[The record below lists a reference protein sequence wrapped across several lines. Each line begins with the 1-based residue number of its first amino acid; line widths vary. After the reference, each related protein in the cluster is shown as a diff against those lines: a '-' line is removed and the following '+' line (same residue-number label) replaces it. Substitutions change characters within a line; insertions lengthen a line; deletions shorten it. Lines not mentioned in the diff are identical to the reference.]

1 MNRTFTVN
9 PRTSCKSC
17 FGFSLLIFITLHT
30 TALCYALR
38 HEKAAASDAPSS
50 PQQEAA
56 PFFLWQTDWKSPL
69 TSDTEPVA
77 VSEEPS
83 EEKEDS
89 GELEEPLDAYLESLR
104 RWKYPPTLIDLDTLD
119 TWKPR
124 KRRDEKGIAL
134 PMDSNLQITGFQSV
148 TIEVNKTHY
157 FGDGDL
163 NRYGGYGYG
172 GGYGSYGS
180 GLDLGLTSSYT
191 YDDFGYGSSGF
202 GDSYGGGYGS
212 SYGGYGTT
220 YGGGGYGGYSG
231 YRSGIPRASGFNMR
245 QSQQFGL
252 HGRVGERTHI
262 AVDYSAGSDSPF
274 GGGGYGGG
282 YGGYGGYGLGG
293 AKEQKIKIWYEG
305 KPESII
311 KTVAFGDITLTLP
324 NTRFLNINRNLF
336 GLEGVFEWK
345 NTRVTLFG
353 SRSKGVREVRT
364 FRGQSRRAS
373 GYGSYGP
380 RGIQI
385 ADASYVKN
393 RFYLIHQGPDG
404 LLHDAY
410 LPIKTGSE
418 EIYIDDGVVGNNQGG
433 KRTPHGYFNPQFPGQ
448 DYNIDY
454 ETGEIEFLSPIA
466 ASYTIVVAYEYL
478 GDGGGTIGTPGNVFP
493 DEPIAPEST
502 SRIIGFTGFTGK
514 EQSLHPDNLAN
525 LENPAAHPDTYV
537 VLKEKGFRG
546 TEASHVYSLGNRNIN
561 PRDFQLSIIRQ
572 GQSETFQTDAG
583 RVPYIEIFGLDRNG
597 DGNVDA
603 QFVDYDRG
611 ILRFPDFRPF
621 EIRDPGHPYH
631 KYRDAL
637 NNPAIYLE
645 SLRTTDAV
653 YTLIADYAYQS
664 ETYNVG
670 LFVIP
675 NSETVRLNGRQLV
688 RDADYMMVYEV
699 GTIRFFTELDE
710 FDEIVVEFEKTP
722 FGGASQQAVAGVW
735 MEYTHKPKAKSQRE
749 QNLQDRFN
757 QLGGFQ
763 GTQPGI
769 GSEGLGGT
777 NLFSGTGTLGNRSSY
792 GSGFGGF
799 GGTGGFGGGYGG
811 GLGGYGSGYSYGGF
825 GGRSRSSYL
834 GSYGAGMNYFTPV
847 FQKGFN
853 LSTGYILNTGQQPA
867 EIPDVNNVPNRLQ
880 AFNINTSFG
889 RTFNIASLF
898 NPLPFINVRH
908 VPLSIDFSGEAAYSH
923 NNPNSVGVALIDSM
937 EGAKETTTIPTLKYN
952 WKPCSLP
959 LPRTAH
965 TTVETDNVGFG
976 TTSRDAQP
984 PTDLSE
990 RFAPGQKNENR
1001 ALFNVVLKDKDESEA
1016 VGNYMRNRDVPASSI
1031 QPLSLSTEERL
1042 IMEIGY
1048 DFTDLVEEWGGF
1060 ASGISNA
1067 GVDFSERGFVELW
1080 ARVQGDDNVTL
1091 FLDIGIIS
1099 EDSDSDE
1106 RLDSEDLPDTL
1117 LDINADGKVDALDLD
1132 LENLPHELR
1141 YRGNGA
1147 LDTGEDT
1154 GWTFNGEFENIEFGR
1169 NNQVLDS
1176 EDLNGDGELNAIDA
1190 YFQLA
1195 IPFNQIPNEW
1205 IKSKNSNGWM
1215 FLSIPLTQFV
1225 PQGTR
1230 VPSLVFVQHFRL
1242 WLMKNRPGTV
1252 QGTFQWASIE
1262 IVGNKWQQ
1270 GIVTKAQ
1277 EAQSPLEENVP
1288 SAQPEQD
1295 LQDFG
1300 ELAAQEIVQD
1310 TLERFIVGTK
1320 DNFSYD
1326 DYQRAYLEIEDNELF
1341 KKLHPFTATSLGF
1354 QTQQQRE
1361 QTLSL
1366 AYYLFPGSYGITS
1379 KQLKGLTQSEGQD
1392 FSKHDTLRLW
1402 LYGDK
1407 SDTTFVLQLA
1417 PSVRTGYRSA
1427 FYNADPFVNPQQE
1440 EEDINVFENLTDYY
1454 EYTVPIDFE
1463 GWRLIEIDLRDAHR
1477 NTYPDIDASVKEN
1490 EQSTTSIAG
1499 YAETGSSTNPLIRT
1513 PSEQQNTPD
1522 GHPDGFTIRGR
1533 TSTQLSIKNIGGILL
1548 GIRNDTGRE
1557 ISGEVWVNEIHLGE
1571 PLVRSGWARR
1581 GNMSVSLGSLIKL
1594 RGGYASQDKDFESG
1608 AGEIGRQ
1615 RLSSRGYST
1624 TNNDFNI
1631 DADVNIFSWLP
1642 IRYSVR
1648 QQDSETEAR
1657 RGSYTS
1663 FQSGKSETL
1672 NRDVSVQLNRNP
1684 YPNLGFAYNYQ
1695 DFWNERQG
1703 TQISHLYTG
1712 VFQYN
1717 LGQKLGMKVQ
1727 YRHEDILAKPETATD
1742 TSDTTAS
1749 YYSYGYGRNRDEK
1762 TDSGSITL
1770 NITPTNAF
1778 SLNPSY
1784 DVRRTLEK
1792 RETTSY
1798 RSPLAETPTPAEESD
1813 ATEPDFSIA
1822 EREHRLSLTPR
1833 LNRDMLGLRPTV
1845 TSRLSFRENWF
1856 SQQKN
1861 ASLNG
1866 NISLGIN
1873 LRIQKWFGWLLP
1885 EENGQKENEQSTT
1898 SIAGYAETGSSTNQP
1913 LRTPRE
1919 QQKMREE
1926 GIDEAQIQELEEN
1939 RGDWIE
1945 RDKPNRRE
1953 PPVSNS
1959 STTGDISNRQRRLRM
1974 TKKDVIE
1981 PSTHA
1986 ERLANYEET
1995 LFHRILK
2002 TFTVSTNANFTATE
2016 SYRQLASGISA
2027 IEMWQLPD
2035 DAQERTHSRRSN
2047 RYTVRSAVEPWTWAS
2062 LGANYS
2068 TSDSFRK
2075 SAGSTY
2081 TSHAETYEADLKLKA
2096 QEKTSFQLR
2105 YSFTMRNTANLA
2117 VTLSDSAAHTPSLS
2131 WHHNWGAE
2139 TRTALGIRT
2148 TLRDQERSGIVS
2160 SAFIVTPNLSVDY
2173 RYRTENGIR
2182 IPFFGRIPLKHDL
2195 ELTNTLSWAIRREE
2209 FGANREER
2217 SERYETTL
2225 RAGYKISTH
2234 FTANLHLGVS
2244 YNNDRVE
2251 EGRDFLSIASALTV
2265 RGELQ

>member
-1 MNRTFTVN
+1 MNRKFSVNALLKALGGCLLFLLALHATV
-9 PRTSCKSC
+9 
-17 FGFSLLIFITLHT
+17 
-30 TALCYALR
+30 LCYGQ
-38 HEKAAASDAPSS
+38 AASAAPSS

-69 TSDTEPVA
+69 TSRAEENGKEP
-77 VSEEPS
+77 P

-89 GELEEPLDAYLESLR
+89 GELKEPLAPYLESLR
-104 RWKYPPTLIDLDTLD
+104 RWRYAPTLIEWDELD

-124 KRRDEKGIAL
+124 KKRDEKGIAL
-134 PMDSNLQITGFQSV
+134 PMDSNLQITGFQTV
-148 TIEVNKTHY
+148 TVEVNKTHY

-172 GGYGSYGS
+172 GGYGGYGS
-180 GLDLGLTSSYT
+180 GLDLGLTSSYS
-191 YDDFGYGSSGF
+191 YDDFGYGSTGF
-202 GDSYGGGYGS
+202 GDSYGSYGGGYGS
-212 SYGGYGTT
+212 SYGGYGST
-220 YGGGGYGGYSG
+220 YGGGFGGYSG

-245 QSQQFGL
+245 QSQQIGL

-262 AVDYSAGSDSPF
+262 AVDYSAGSSSPF

-282 YGGYGGYGLGG
+282 YGGYGGYGGLGG
-293 AKEQKIKIWYEG
+293 AREQKIKIWYEG
-305 KPESII
+305 KPDSII
-311 KTVAFGDITLTLP
+311 KTVAFGDITLNLP

-353 SRSKGVREVRT
+353 SRSRGVREVRT

-385 ADASYVKN
+385 ADANYVKN
-393 RFYLIHQGPDG
+393 RFYLIHQAPDG
-404 LLHDAY
+404 LIHDAY
-410 LPIKTGSE
+410 LPIKAGSE

-433 KRTPHGYFNPQFPGQ
+433 KRTSQGYFNPQFPGQ

-454 ETGEIEFLSPIA
+454 ETGEIEFLSPIS

-478 GDGGGTIGTPGNVFP
+478 GSGGGTVGSPGSVFP
-493 DEPIAPEST
+493 DENYAGPDEPAVATTPNLNPPVGEPSVLES
-502 SRIIGFTGFTGK
+502 
-514 EQSLHPDNLAN
+514 P
-525 LENPAAHPDTYV
+525 AHPDSYV
-537 VLKEKGFRG
+537 VIKEKGFRG

-572 GQSETFQTDAG
+572 GQSEAFQTDAG

-603 QFVDYDRG
+603 QFIDYDRG
-611 ILRFPDFRPF
+611 LLRFPVFRPF
-621 EIRDPGHPYH
+621 EISDAGHPYYR
-631 KYRDAL
+631 YRDAL
-637 NNPAIYLE
+637 NNEAIYLE
-645 SLRTTDAV
+645 SLRTTDQV
-653 YTLIADYAYQS
+653 YTLIADYSYQS

-675 NSETVRLNGRQLV
+675 NSETVRLNGRELV
-688 RDADYMMVYEV
+688 READYMMVYEV
-699 GTIRFFTELDE
+699 GTLRFFTELDE

-722 FGGASQQAVAGVW
+722 FGGASQQAVAGIW
-735 MEYTHKPKAKSQRE
+735 TEYTHKPKAKSQRE
-749 QNLQDRFN
+749 QNLEDRFN
-757 QLGGFQ
+757 RLGGFH
-763 GTQPGI
+763 TLQP
-769 GSEGLGGT
+769 GLGGDST
-777 NLFSGTGTLGNRSSY
+777 SFDGGNLFSGGGLGNRRSY
-792 GSGFGGF
+792 GGGF
-799 GGTGGFGGGYGG
+799 GGMGGFGGGYGG
-811 GLGGYGSGYSYGGF
+811 GYGGGFGGGYGGGYSGF
-825 GGRSRSSYL
+825 GGRSRSGYL
-834 GSYGAGMNYFTPV
+834 GSYGGGMNYFNPV

-853 LSTGYILNTGQQPA
+853 LSTGYILNTGQRPA
-867 EIPDVNNVPNRLQ
+867 EIPDVNSVPNRLQ

-889 RTFNIASLF
+889 RAFNMAFLL
-898 NPLPFINVRH
+898 NLLPFIHVQN

-937 EGAKETTTIPTLKYN
+937 EGAKESTTVPTLKYN
-952 WKPCSLP
+952 WKPSSLP
-959 LPRTAH
+959 FASENQIR
-965 TTVETDNVGFG
+965 EDFY
-976 TTSRDAQP
+976 TSP
-984 PTDLSE
+984 S
-990 RFAPGQKNENR
+990 NENR
-1001 ALFNVVLKDKDESEA
+1001 THFNVVLKDKEESAA

-1042 IMEIGY
+1042 IMEVGY

-1060 ASGISNA
+1060 SSGISNA

-1080 ARVQGDDNVTL
+1080 MRVQGDDAVTL
-1091 FLDIGIIS
+1091 FLDIGILS
-1099 EDSDSDE
+1099 EDTDRDE

-1117 LDINADGKVDALDLD
+1117 LDINGDGKVDALDLD
-1132 LENLPHELR
+1132 LENLPDELR

-1154 GWTFNGEFENIEFGR
+1154 GWTFNGAFESVPFGV

-1190 YFQLA
+1190 YFQVAVPL
-1195 IPFNQIPNEW
+1195 NEIPNEW
-1205 IKSKNSNGWM
+1205 IKSKNQNGWM
-1215 FLSIPLTQFV
+1215 FLSIPLSRFV
-1225 PQGTR
+1225 PQGSR
-1230 VPSLVFVQHFRL
+1230 VPSLVFVQHFRF

-1270 GIVTKAQ
+1270 GIVTRSSG
-1277 EAQSPLEENVP
+1277 SPSVQDGQQVGQDGQQVGIVP
-1288 SAQPEQD
+1288 GEV
-1295 LQDFG
+1295 G
-1300 ELAAQEIVQD
+1300 ELATREIVED
-1310 TLERFIVGTK
+1310 TLERFVVGTK

-1326 DYQRAYLEIEDNELF
+1326 DYQRAYLEIEGDEEYGELF

-1392 FSKHDTLRLW
+1392 FSKHDTLRFW

-1407 SDTTFVLQLA
+1407 SHTTFVLQLA

-1427 FYNADPFVNPQQE
+1427 FYNADPFVNPRQE
-1440 EEDINVFENLTDYY
+1440 EEEVNVFENLTDYY

-1463 GWRLIEIDLRDAHR
+1463 GWQLIEIDLRDLRGNAVSSSSGEGQALALQTGGVYDGGEGQALALR
-1477 NTYPDIDASVKEN
+1477 AEEEN
-1490 EQSTTSIAG
+1490 V
-1499 YAETGSSTNPLIRT
+1499 
-1513 PSEQQNTPD
+1513 PD
-1522 GHPDGFTIRGR
+1522 GHPDGFTVRGR
-1533 TSTQLSIKNIGGILL
+1533 TNGQLSIKNIGGILL

-1557 ISGEVWVNEIHLGE
+1557 ISGEVWVNEIHLGD

-1581 GNMSVSLGSLIKL
+1581 GNMSVSLGNLVKL

-1615 RLSSRGYST
+1615 RLASRGYST
-1624 TNNDFNI
+1624 TNNDFNV

-1657 RGSYTS
+1657 RGSYSS

-1672 NRDVSVQLNRNP
+1672 NRDVSVQFNRHP
-1684 YPNLGFAYNYQ
+1684 YPNLGFAYNFQ

-1703 TQISHLYTG
+1703 TQISHLYTS

-1742 TSDTTAS
+1742 TSGGITGGAS

-1762 TDSGSITL
+1762 TDSGSITF
-1770 NITPTNAF
+1770 NITPTNVF

-1784 DVRRTLEK
+1784 DVRRTLER
-1792 RETTSY
+1792 RETRTY
-1798 RSPLAETPTPAEESD
+1798 RSPLGDVATPADEEEGE
-1813 ATEPDFSIA
+1813 AADFSIA

-1833 LNRDMLGLRPTV
+1833 LNRDLLGLRPTV

-1856 SQQKN
+1856 SEQKN

-1866 NISLGIN
+1866 NVSLGMN
-1873 LRIQKWFGWLLP
+1873 LRIQKWFGWLLQEETPPTAKTPP
-1885 EENGQKENEQSTT
+1885 EAVGRGSFLGSGPRN
-1898 SIAGYAETGSSTNQP
+1898 AER
-1913 LRTPRE
+1913 L
-1919 QQKMREE
+1919 REE
-1926 GIDEAQIQELEEN
+1926 GIDEAQIQELEET

-1945 RDKPNRRE
+1945 RDKPDRRDT
-1953 PPVSNS
+1953 PGPNGRS
-1959 STTGDISNRQRRLRM
+1959 RRRGANGRNEG
-1974 TKKDVIE
+1974 TD
-1981 PSTHA
+1981 
-1986 ERLANYEET
+1986 ERSIVQET
-1995 LFHRILK
+1995 LLHRIVN
-2002 TFTVSTNANFTATE
+2002 TFTISTNANFTATE
-2016 SYRQLASGISA
+2016 SYRQLAPGLSV
-2027 IEMWQLPD
+2027 IEIWSLPD
-2035 DAQERTHSRRSN
+2035 DADERTHSRRSN
-2047 RYTVRSAVEPWTWAS
+2047 RYTVRSSVDPWTWAS
-2062 LGANYS
+2062 LGGNYS
-2068 TSDSFRK
+2068 TSDSSRK

-2081 TSHAETYEADLKLKA
+2081 FSNAKTYEADLKLKA

-2105 YSFTMRNTANLA
+2105 YSFTTRNNANLA
-2117 VTLSDSAAHTPSLS
+2117 ATLSDSAAHTPSLS
-2131 WHHNWGAE
+2131 WHHTWGAE

-2148 TLRDQERSGIVS
+2148 TIRDQERSGIMS
-2160 SAFIVTPNLSVDY
+2160 RAFIVTPNLSVDY

-2182 IPFFGRIPLKHDL
+2182 VPFFGRLPLKHDL
-2195 ELTNTLSWAIRREE
+2195 ELTNTLSWAIRREA

-2225 RAGYKISTH
+2225 RVGYKISTH